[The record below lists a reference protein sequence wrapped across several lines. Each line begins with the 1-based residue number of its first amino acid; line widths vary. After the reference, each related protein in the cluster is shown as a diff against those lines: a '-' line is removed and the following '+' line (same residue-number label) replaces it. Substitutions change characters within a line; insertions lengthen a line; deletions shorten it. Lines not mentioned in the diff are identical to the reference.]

1 MVLTRRWLR
10 GLDVVRTS
18 GLHSAL
24 AGCLLLFIE
33 RTADSLSDDAAAAA
47 AAATAVARS
56 HD

>member
-24 AGCLLLFIE
+24 AGCPLLFIE
-33 RTADSLSDDAAAAA
+33 RTADSLSDAAAS